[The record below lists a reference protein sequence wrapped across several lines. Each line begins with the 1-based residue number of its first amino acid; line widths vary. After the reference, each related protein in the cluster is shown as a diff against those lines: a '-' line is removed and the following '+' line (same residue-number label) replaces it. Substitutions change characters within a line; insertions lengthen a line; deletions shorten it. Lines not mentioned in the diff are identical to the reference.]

1 MHRCDFAQ
9 VSSRHS
15 VAEAR
20 ASKQQ
25 DSGKLQALLL
35 ICLEVAANEES
46 KMMARALMI
55 LGLTIVAWAT
65 VGWAAVVQD
74 QDTSSLRSS
83 YEAQF
88 ESFDINGDGE
98 LSEAEVENVPDSDLA
113 AMHAHGL
120 PASIP
125 IAREAFV
132 TSGVATALAAIAGS
146 DGSPMKATTEEKPGR
161 ETTRSVKVEPE
172 KAKQADVKVT
182 STPAATTT
190 RLPGRKTNFVP
201 DLPSEF
207 AVRDKNGDG
216 QIALYEWDRRKYSEF
231 VKLDKNNDGFLTP
244 LELLP
249 PDAIKSLYAKVAGRA
264 PAAAPG
270 TPATVAGTNVAVSA
284 TPGTPAADEVDKE
297 ARNIFGQMDQSKNG
311 MIDEDEWGRSTRIRP
326 SFERAGIK
334 VSIPINPDTFVQ
346 HYRRSKEAE
355 RTERR

>member
-1 MHRCDFAQ
+1 
-9 VSSRHS
+9 
-15 VAEAR
+15 
-20 ASKQQ
+20 
-25 DSGKLQALLL
+25 
-35 ICLEVAANEES
+35 
-46 KMMARALMI
+46 MARAVTFF
-55 LGLTIVAWAT
+55 GLTLVAWAT

-98 LSEAEVENVPDSDLA
+98 LNDAEVENVPDSDLA

-120 PASIP
+120 PAAIP
-125 IAREAFV
+125 ITREAFV

-146 DGSPMKATTEEKPGR
+146 DSSPMKATEEKPGR
-161 ETTRSVKVEPE
+161 ESTRSVTVEPE
-172 KAKQADVKVT
+172 KTKQADVKVT
-182 STPAATTT
+182 STPLAMTT

-201 DLPSEF
+201 DLPAEF
-207 AVRDKNGDG
+207 AARDKNGDG

-231 VKLDKNNDGFLTP
+231 TKLDKNNDGFLTP

-249 PDAIKSLYAKVAGRA
+249 PDAIKSLYAKVTGRA

-270 TPATVAGTNVAVSA
+270 TAVTVAGATVAVSA
-284 TPGTPAADEVDKE
+284 TPGAPAADEVDKE

-346 HYRRSKEAE
+346 HYRRSKEVE